1 MYVAIRDV
9 MLAHLNKDPWQALK
23 ELGVS
28 AIEIEI
34 GKDYKTIN
42 FPGKE
47 GEIFDLSSEDQ
58 ITSFS
63 ENLRKNGI
71 DHCTFLMHNNF
82 DAGDLDKEI
91 NWTVGVCKIAA
102 KLGVKAVR
110 IDLATHSEDTNPDI
124 FITQATSAVKK
135 ILSLT
140 EDAGVKL
147 GMENHGRL
155 ANEKEFL
162 DKILQQVDS
171 ERLGLT
177 LDTGNFYW
185 YGYPLSEI
193 YEIMRYYAQK
203 IKHTHVKNIKYP
215 LEKREIKREIGWEYG
230 RFVSPIYEGDV
241 DHKRVVSILK
251 EASYDGDITI
261 EDESLGKFPKE
272 EQKNILKKDVEYLSN
287 LLDNKF

>member
-9 MLAHLNKDPWQALK
+9 MLSYVNEDPWQALK

-42 FPGKE
+42 FPGQKAE
-47 GEIFDLSSEDQ
+47 VFDLSTEEE
-58 ITSFS
+58 IASFS

-71 DHCTFLMHNNF
+71 DHCAFLMHNNF
-82 DAGDLDKEI
+82 DTGNLEEEI
-91 NWTVGVCKIAA
+91 KWTVGVCNIA
-102 KLGVKAVR
+102 KKVGVKAIR
-110 IDLATHSEDTNPDI
+110 IDLATHSEETKPDI
-124 FITQATSAVKK
+124 FIPQATDAVRK

-140 EDAGVKL
+140 ESTEVNL

-171 ERLGLT
+171 GRLGLT

-185 YGYPLSEI
+185 YGYPLSQL
-193 YEIMRYYAQK
+193 YEIMKYYARRV
-203 IKHTHVKNIKYP
+203 KHTHIKNICYP
-215 LEKREIKREIGWEYG
+215 AEKREIKREIGWEYG
-230 RFVSPIYEGDV
+230 KFVSPIYEGDV

-251 EASYDGDITI
+251 EAGYDGDITI
-261 EDESLGKFPKE
+261 EDESLSKFPKE
-272 EQKNILKKDVEYLSN
+272 EQGEILKKDVGYL
-287 LLDNKF
+287 KEIIK

>member
-9 MLAHLNKDPWQALK
+9 MLAHLNEDPWQALK
-23 ELGVS
+23 EVGVS

-42 FPGKE
+42 FPGQKAE
-47 GEIFDLSSEDQ
+47 VFDLSTEEQ
-58 ITSFS
+58 IASFS
-63 ENLRKNGI
+63 ENLRKNDI
-71 DHCTFLMHNNF
+71 LHCAFLMHNNF
-82 DAGDLDKEI
+82 DTGDLDEEI
-91 NWTVGVCKIAA
+91 NWTVGVCKIAE

-110 IDLATHSEDTNPDI
+110 IDLATHSEETKPDI
-124 FITQATSAVKK
+124 FIPQATSAVKK

-140 EDAGVKL
+140 EDTGINL

-171 ERLGLT
+171 DRLGLT

-185 YGYPLSEI
+185 YGYPLSQL
-193 YEIMRYYAQK
+193 YEIMKYYARGV
-203 IKHTHVKNIKYP
+203 KHTHIKNIRYP
-215 LEKREIKREIGWEYG
+215 AEKREIKREIGWEYG
-230 RFVSPIYEGDV
+230 KFVSPIYEGDV

-251 EASYDGDITI
+251 EAGYDGDITI
-261 EDESLGKFPKE
+261 EDESLSKFPKE
-272 EQKNILKKDVEYLSN
+272 EKGEILKKDVTYLN
-287 LLDNKF
+287 EIIR